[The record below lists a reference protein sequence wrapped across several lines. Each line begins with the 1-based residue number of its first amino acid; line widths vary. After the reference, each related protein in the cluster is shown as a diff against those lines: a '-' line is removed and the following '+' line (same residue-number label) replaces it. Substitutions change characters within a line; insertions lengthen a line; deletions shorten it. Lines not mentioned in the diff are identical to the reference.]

1 MKIYT
6 IKKNQQVRV
15 SKDINTS
22 YQSETEWE
30 MKFSDDE
37 LVGTNNEDY
46 IFQFSSDEILFV
58 KKQLVTVEIWKN

>member
-6 IKKNQQVRV
+6 IKKNQPVRV
-15 SKDINTS
+15 SKDVNTS

-46 IFQFSSDEILFV
+46 IFQFSSDEVLFV